1 MVKIFLEMYIIVRN
15 FKIVNFV
22 KSIIFDVTLCF
33 CFIYIRTYILK
44 GFYDIYRISINDC
57 CS

>member
-1 MVKIFLEMYIIVRN
+1 MGKICLEMYIIVRN

-22 KSIIFDVTLCF
+22 KSILFDVTLCF
-33 CFIYIRTYILK
+33 CFIYIRTYIFK
-44 GFYDIYRISINDC
+44 GLYDIYRMSINHC